1 MTREDRCTD
10 YLGDGVYAWWDG
22 YQVWLQTG
30 SHRPEECD
38 NRIALDSLTFAALL
52 RYQERLITLL
62 NKKELN
68 ETASQDSH
76 L

>member
-1 MTREDRCTD
+1 MNRNDRVTD

-38 NRIALDSLTFAALL
+38 NRIALDRSTFASLT
-52 RYQERLITLL
+52 RYHQHLIELL
-62 NKKELN
+62 NEEN
-68 ETASQDSH
+68 PSE
-76 L
+76 